1 MRRTL
6 AHSGI
11 TIMRLIIRPTMLIL
25 VKAGLYIL
33 HDDEEQSVPGLPQG
47 AYDIGLVLASK
58 RYNTDGTLWDPDTNG
73 ETTSVYGDVF
83 HVNGQPWPHLKVEPR
98 KYRFR
103 FLDAAI
109 SRSYQ
114 MYLVADKASN
124 TRVPFTVVG
133 SDAGLLDSPVP
144 TTQLDI
150 SMAERWEVVVDFSK
164 FAGQNMTL
172 KNNRDVAA
180 DQDYTD
186 TDKISKRLDY
196 GSRRKCLLTATLTTT
211 SAIHRIAS
219 NDRASTKLGQS
230 GSASQVS
237 ISTLQ
242 KRLRANAQ
250 RRIDILTRSRLRNV
264 PFPPPAKSTTQVDR
278 SFTFG
283 RSGSGG
289 WTINGVTWESGPEER
304 ILAKPQRG
312 NVEVWELK
320 NGGGGWSHPIH
331 IHLVDFQVISR
342 TGGRPVLAYE
352 KVALKDVVWLN
363 TGETVRVIAR
373 CAPWDGLYMASLN
386 NDTQPGK
393 SANSIAV
400 RTTRLL
406 RCHYEAQHTL
416 ASFAPARFHCHNLIH
431 EDHAMMAAFNV
442 SVLSD
447 LGYSEKTHFLDPM
460 DPAYRAKSFSDS
472 DYTARSGPYDDST
485 IQNRIDD
492 FTSLEAYKD
501 VEKVEA
507 ALEAYWLTKTTLLT
521 HVCGDFQPSKC
532 EYHAG
537 GRNANDSLNDT
548 DANSSDDNVKGNY
561 DENE

>member
-1 MRRTL
+1 
-6 AHSGI
+6 
-11 TIMRLIIRPTMLIL
+11 MRLTTRLTTHIL

-33 HDDEEQSVPGLPQG
+33 HDDEEQAVPGLPQG
-47 AYDIGLVLASK
+47 TYDIGLVLASK
-58 RYNTDGTLWDPDTNG
+58 RYNSDGTLWDPDTNG
-73 ETTSVYGDVF
+73 ETTSVFGDVF

-103 FLDAAI
+103 FLDAAV
-109 SRSYQ
+109 SRSFQ

-144 TTQLDI
+144 STQLDI

-186 TDKISKRLDY
+186 TDKIMRFIVS
-196 GSRRKCLLTATLTTT
+196 AETTEP
-211 SAIHRIAS
+211 A
-219 NDRASTKLGQS
+219 QS
-230 GSASQVS
+230 WDNQA
-237 ISTLQ
+237 LPA
-242 KRLRANAQ
+242 K
-250 RRIDILTRSRLRNV
+250 LRNV

-289 WTINGVTWESGPEER
+289 WTINGVTWGDGPEKR
-304 ILAKPQRG
+304 VLAKPQRG

-331 IHLVDFQVISR
+331 IHLIDFQVISR
-342 TGGRPVLAYE
+342 TGGRPVLPYE

-373 CAPWDGLYMASLN
+373 YAPWDGLYMASLVKN
-386 NDTQPGK
+386 TQ
-393 SANSIAV
+393 V
-400 RTTRLL
+400 
-406 RCHYEAQHTL
+406 
-416 ASFAPARFHCHNLIH
+416 RFHCHNLIH
-431 EDHAMMAAFNV
+431 EDHAMMGAFNV
-442 SVLSD
+442 SFLAD

-460 DPAYRAKSFSDS
+460 DPAYRAKSFADS

-485 IQNRIDD
+485 IQNRIND

-501 VEKVEA
+501 VDKVEA

-521 HVCGDFQPSKC
+521 VTSTSK
-532 EYHAG
+532 ATSTS
-537 GRNANDSLNDT
+537 APTTLLTVTSTSVAASTTDT
-548 DANSSDDNVKGNY
+548 TAATSSPAS
-561 DENE
+561 ESITQTAATQTTP

>member
-1 MRRTL
+1 MGVTPALHLTAGPRTPPRLGSTRTTTIRTDRTL

-11 TIMRLIIRPTMLIL
+11 TIMQLTTRPTTHIL
-25 VKAGLYIL
+25 VKGELNRQYSRKHPLTIRSMWNNEGEIQSFYNLTARLIAGLYIL

-58 RYNTDGTLWDPDTNG
+58 RYNSDGTLWDPDTNG
-73 ETTSVYGDVF
+73 EKTSVFGDVF

-103 FLDAAI
+103 FLNAAV

-144 TTQLDI
+144 ATQLDI

-172 KNNRDVAA
+172 KNNRDVGA

-186 TDKISKRLDY
+186 TDKISKHSEDEVA
-196 GSRRKCLLTATLTTT
+196 RKCLLTATLTTA
-211 SAIHRIAS
+211 SAFHRIGS
-219 NDRASTKLGQS
+219 NYRASAKLGQP
-230 GSASQVS
+230 GSTSQTDT
-237 ISTLQ
+237 ST
-242 KRLRANAQ
+242 KN
-250 RRIDILTRSRLRNV
+250 RLRNV

-278 SFTFG
+278 SFLFG

-289 WTINGVTWESGPEER
+289 WTINGVTWASGPEER

-331 IHLVDFQVISR
+331 IHLIDFQVISR
-342 TGGRPVLAYE
+342 TGGRPVLEYE

-373 CAPWDGLYMASLN
+373 YAPWDGLYMASLN
-386 NDTQPGK
+386 
-393 SANSIAV
+393 
-400 RTTRLL
+400 
-406 RCHYEAQHTL
+406 
-416 ASFAPARFHCHNLIH
+416 
-431 EDHAMMAAFNV
+431 
-442 SVLSD
+442 
-447 LGYSEKTHFLDPM
+447 
-460 DPAYRAKSFSDS
+460 
-472 DYTARSGPYDDST
+472 
-485 IQNRIDD
+485 
-492 FTSLEAYKD
+492 
-501 VEKVEA
+501 
-507 ALEAYWLTKTTLLT
+507 
-521 HVCGDFQPSKC
+521 
-532 EYHAG
+532 
-537 GRNANDSLNDT
+537 
-548 DANSSDDNVKGNY
+548 
-561 DENE
+561 DET

>member
-1 MRRTL
+1 MEVTHVLRLTAGPRTPPRSGSTRTTTIQMRRML
-6 AHSGI
+6 AHCGI
-11 TIMRLIIRPTMLIL
+11 TITRLTTRLTTHIL

-58 RYNTDGTLWDPDTNG
+58 RYNSDGTLWDPDTNG
-73 ETTSVYGDVF
+73 ETTSLYGDVF

-109 SRSYQ
+109 SRSFQ
-114 MYLVADKASN
+114 MYLVADKASS

-133 SDAGLLDSPVP
+133 SDAGLLDSPVS

-186 TDKISKRLDY
+186 TDKIMRFIVLA
-196 GSRRKCLLTATLTTT
+196 ATTEP
-211 SAIHRIAS
+211 A
-219 NDRASTKLGQS
+219 QS
-230 GSASQVS
+230 WDTQA
-237 ISTLQ
+237 LPA
-242 KRLRANAQ
+242 K
-250 RRIDILTRSRLRNV
+250 LRNV

-289 WTINGVTWESGPEER
+289 WVSSRCPLHGAGKLLMFLNFQTINGVTWASGPEER

-331 IHLVDFQVISR
+331 IHLIDFQVISR
-342 TGGRPVLAYE
+342 TGGRNAVQAYE

-373 CAPWDGLYMASLN
+373 YAPWDGLYMA
-386 NDTQPGK
+386 
-393 SANSIAV
+393 
-400 RTTRLL
+400 
-406 RCHYEAQHTL
+406 
-416 ASFAPARFHCHNLIH
+416 NLKHDI
-431 EDHAMMAAFNV
+431 
-442 SVLSD
+442 
-447 LGYSEKTHFLDPM
+447 
-460 DPAYRAKSFSDS
+460 
-472 DYTARSGPYDDST
+472 
-485 IQNRIDD
+485 
-492 FTSLEAYKD
+492 
-501 VEKVEA
+501 
-507 ALEAYWLTKTTLLT
+507 
-521 HVCGDFQPSKC
+521 
-532 EYHAG
+532 
-537 GRNANDSLNDT
+537 
-548 DANSSDDNVKGNY
+548 
-561 DENE
+561 

>member
-1 MRRTL
+1 MGVTPALHLTAGPRTPPRLGSTRTTTIRTDRTL

-11 TIMRLIIRPTMLIL
+11 TIMQLTTRPTTHIL

-33 HDDEEQSVPGLPQG
+33 HDDEEQNVPGLPQG

-58 RYNTDGTLWDPDTNG
+58 RYNSDGTLWDPDTNG
-73 ETTSVYGDVF
+73 ETTSVFGDVF

-103 FLDAAI
+103 FLDAAV

-144 TTQLDI
+144 ATQLDI

-172 KNNRDVAA
+172 KNNRDVGA

-186 TDKISKRLDY
+186 TDKIMRFIVSA
-196 GSRRKCLLTATLTTT
+196 ATTEP
-211 SAIHRIAS
+211 A
-219 NDRASTKLGQS
+219 QS
-230 GSASQVS
+230 WDNEA
-237 ISTLQ
+237 LP
-242 KRLRANAQ
+242 A
-250 RRIDILTRSRLRNV
+250 RLRNV

-278 SFTFG
+278 SFLFG

-331 IHLVDFQVISR
+331 IHLIDFQVISR
-342 TGGRPVLAYE
+342 TGGRPVLEYE

-373 CAPWDGLYMASLN
+373 YAPWDGLYMASLVKN
-386 NDTQPGK
+386 NKYVQGSSYYAAAQQNFISWTASPMKQF
-393 SANSIAV
+393 
-400 RTTRLL
+400 LL
-406 RCHYEAQHTL
+406 
-416 ASFAPARFHCHNLIH
+416 FHCHNLIH

-442 SVLSD
+442 SFLSD

-460 DPAYRAKSFSDS
+460 DPTYRAKSFDDS

-485 IQNRIDD
+485 IQNRIND
-492 FTSLEAYKD
+492 FTSLDAYKD
-501 VEKVEA
+501 VDKVEA
-507 ALEAYWLTKTTLLT
+507 ALVDYWLTKSTLST
-521 HVCGDFQPSKC
+521 YACSGVDYSYHCDNFQPGKR
-532 EYHAG
+532 EYYPN
-537 GRNANDSLNDT
+537 GRNANHSVNDSNAND
-548 DANSSDDNVKGNY
+548 SDDNVKSDV
-561 DENE
+561 DEDELYQDV